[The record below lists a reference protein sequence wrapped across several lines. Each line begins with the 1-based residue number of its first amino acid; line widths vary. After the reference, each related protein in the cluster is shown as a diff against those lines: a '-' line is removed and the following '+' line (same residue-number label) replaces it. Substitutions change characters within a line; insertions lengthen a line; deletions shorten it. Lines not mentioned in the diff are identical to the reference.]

1 MNPKVPINT
10 NSPAIIT
17 PIEIE
22 KILFFLSNPS
32 NQETKQPLQAPVKG
46 KGTAT
51 NKTNAR
57 NPKDS
62 CFFSN
67 LSTFF

>member
-1 MNPKVPINT
+1 MNPRVPIKT
-10 NSPAIIT
+10 RIPAIKT
-17 PIEIE
+17 PREID
-22 KILFFLSNPS
+22 KILFFLSNPKI
-32 NQETKQPLQAPVKG
+32 QETKHPLHAPVKG

-62 CFFSN
+62 CFLSN
-67 LSTFF
+67 LSTFL